1 MRSSARLTQHAARA
15 ATNNP
20 IVSVTRARATSP
32 ARPATIPIAV
42 AAIGSASGLT
52 AIAPT
57 IRIWL
62 SSITPKPA
70 MTPAVTMNAR

>member
-1 MRSSARLTQHAARA
+1 MTS
-15 ATNNP
+15 
-20 IVSVTRARATSP
+20 ARATSP
-32 ARPATIPIAV
+32 PRPATIPIAV

-70 MTPAVTMNAR
+70 MTPAATMNTR